1 MIPFGLLGGFCDN
14 LEIRITELSGEGFS
28 FRVPEKIEKAAC
40 LEICFFDFSADC
52 YRKVQLAEKERE
64 MKLTEETPFFF
75 IYSVWT
81 KNGEYRE
88 QVKRLVTDYDNYI
101 SLKLTGDDAY
111 LSEKM
116 VGYPAELDEVYAE
129 SFEEQKKEWF
139 GCADDR
145 MKDCFCEEKEQE
157 EILAKQLDYGDFEIN
172 VNDFERGVDIAETI
186 DVSEHKK
193 WNIKD
198 FPKFELTLTID
209 RPELYNDFL
218 QKDWIIFCRDYWK
231 NNFLEHH
238 PLSQK
243 QATRIY
249 IGNQFC
255 HNLFPEKKQLFQML
269 EKAFENNFAVTLAFT
284 YIRYNLLEETGK
296 LLQKL
301 EVWCQRK
308 EQEVS
313 NQQTVNKDLKTGISE
328 KKKTKYDLE
337 IIINDWAMPAL
348 LQGKA
353 HLKPVLGI
361 LLNKRRKDT
370 RLPYKHG
377 IENYVD
383 SLAENNLN
391 CGFYQN
397 YLKNTYNIQR
407 FEFESCGYKIIIP
420 AGTHSLHL
428 PFFQTNTSQYCTLYA
443 ACKYGN
449 RGKQK
454 LPENC
459 PKYCDKKVFLYPKHL
474 KMVGRYNS
482 LFGYDE
488 RILWDKE
495 YLQNYLEHGIDRI
508 VVNVSL

>member
-1 MIPFGLLGGFCDN
+1 MIPFGLLGGFCDH
-14 LEIRITELSGEGFS
+14 LEIRITGLSEEGFS

-101 SLKLTGDDAY
+101 SLKLAGDDAY

-116 VGYPAELDEVYAE
+116 AGYPAELDEVYAE

-139 GCADDR
+139 SGGGDGR
-145 MKDCFCEEKEQE
+145 KDCFCKKKGQE
-157 EILAKQLDYGDFEIN
+157 EIWKKQSSSDDFE
-172 VNDFERGVDIAETI
+172 EGLE
-186 DVSEHKK
+186 
-193 WNIKD
+193 
-198 FPKFELTLTID
+198 FELALTID

-218 QKDWIIFCRDYWK
+218 QKDGTIFCHDYWK

-243 QATRIY
+243 QATRLY

-269 EKAFENNFAVTLAFT
+269 EKAFENKLAVTIAFS
-284 YIRYNLLEETGK
+284 YIRNHLLEEIDE
-296 LLQKL
+296 LLQEL
-301 EVWCQRK
+301 EVWCQSREKEAGK
-308 EQEVS
+308 EQEVYFPAKKEQIITENLKNPI
-313 NQQTVNKDLKTGISE
+313 NQ
-328 KKKTKYDLE
+328 KKKESETKYDLE
-337 IIINDWAMPAL
+337 IIVNDWAMPAL
-348 LQGKA
+348 LQGKP
-353 HLKPVLGI
+353 HLKPVLGV
-361 LLNKRRKDT
+361 LLNKRRKDV

-377 IENYVD
+377 IGNHVD

-391 CGFYQN
+391 CGFYQD
-397 YLKNTYNIQR
+397 YLKNTFDIQR
-407 FEFESCGYKIIIP
+407 FEFESCGYKVTIP
-420 AGTHSLHL
+420 DGHHSLHL

-443 ACKYGN
+443 VCRYGD
-449 RGKQK
+449 RGKQE

-459 PKYCDKKVFLYPKHL
+459 PRYCNKKVFLYPKHL

-488 RILWDKE
+488 KILWDEKQ
-495 YLQNYLEHGIDRI
+495 LQDYLEQGIDRI

>member
-1 MIPFGLLGGFCDN
+1 MIPFGLLGGFCDH
-14 LEIRITELSGEGFS
+14 LEIRITGLSEEGFS

-101 SLKLTGDDAY
+101 SLKLAGDDAY

-129 SFEEQKKEWF
+129 SFKEQKKEWF
-139 GCADDR
+139 SGSGDGR
-145 MKDCFCEEKEQE
+145 KDCFCEKKGQE
-157 EILAKQLDYGDFEIN
+157 EIWKKQSSSDDFE
-172 VNDFERGVDIAETI
+172 EGLE
-186 DVSEHKK
+186 
-193 WNIKD
+193 
-198 FPKFELTLTID
+198 FELALTID

-218 QKDWIIFCRDYWK
+218 QKDGTIFCHDYWK

-243 QATRIY
+243 QATRLY

-269 EKAFENNFAVTLAFT
+269 EKAFENKLAVTIAFS
-284 YIRYNLLEETGK
+284 YIRNHLLEEIDE
-296 LLQKL
+296 LLQEL
-301 EVWCQRK
+301 EVWCQSREKEAGK
-308 EQEVS
+308 EQEVYFPAKKEQIITENLRNPI
-313 NQQTVNKDLKTGISE
+313 NQ
-328 KKKTKYDLE
+328 KKKESETKYDLE
-337 IIINDWAMPAL
+337 IIVNDWAMPAL
-348 LQGKA
+348 LHGKP
-353 HLKPVLGI
+353 HLKPVLGV
-361 LLNKRRKDT
+361 LLNKRRKDV

-377 IENYVD
+377 IGNHVD

-391 CGFYQN
+391 CGFYQD
-397 YLKNTYNIQR
+397 YLKNTFDIQR
-407 FEFESCGYKIIIP
+407 FEFESCGYKVTIP
-420 AGTHSLHL
+420 DGHHSLHL

-443 ACKYGN
+443 VCRYGD

-459 PKYCDKKVFLYPKHL
+459 PRYCNKKVFLYPKHL

-488 RILWDKE
+488 KILWDEKQ
-495 YLQNYLEHGIDRI
+495 LQDYLEQRIDRI

>member
-1 MIPFGLLGGFCDN
+1 MIPFGLLGGFCDH
-14 LEIRITELSGEGFS
+14 LEIRITGLSEEGFS

-101 SLKLTGDDAY
+101 SLKLAGDDAY

-116 VGYPAELDEVYAE
+116 VGYPAELDEVYTE

-139 GCADDR
+139 SCVGDGR
-145 MKDCFCEEKEQE
+145 KDCFCEKKGQEK
-157 EILAKQLDYGDFEIN
+157 IWKKQSSSDDFE
-172 VNDFERGVDIAETI
+172 EGLE
-186 DVSEHKK
+186 
-193 WNIKD
+193 
-198 FPKFELTLTID
+198 FELALTID

-218 QKDWIIFCRDYWK
+218 QKDGTIFCHDYWK

-243 QATRIY
+243 QATRLY

-269 EKAFENNFAVTLAFT
+269 EKAFENKLAVTIAFS
-284 YIRYNLLEETGK
+284 YIRNHLLEEIDK
-296 LLQKL
+296 LLQEL
-301 EVWCQRK
+301 EVWCQSREKEAGK
-308 EQEVS
+308 EQEVYFPAKKEQIITENLRNPI
-313 NQQTVNKDLKTGISE
+313 NQ
-328 KKKTKYDLE
+328 KKKESETKYDLE
-337 IIINDWAMPAL
+337 IIVNDWAMPIL
-348 LQGKA
+348 LQGKP
-353 HLKPVLGI
+353 HLKPVLGV
-361 LLNKRRKDT
+361 LLNKRRKDV

-377 IENYVD
+377 IGNHVD

-391 CGFYQN
+391 CGFYQD
-397 YLKNTYNIQR
+397 YLKNTFDIQR
-407 FEFESCGYKIIIP
+407 FEFESCGYKVTIP
-420 AGTHSLHL
+420 DGHHSLHL

-443 ACKYGN
+443 VCRYGD

-459 PKYCDKKVFLYPKHL
+459 PKYCNKKVFLYPKHL

-488 RILWDKE
+488 KILWDEKQ
-495 YLQNYLEHGIDRI
+495 LQDYLEQGIDRI

>member
-1 MIPFGLLGGFCDN
+1 MIPFGLLGGFCDH
-14 LEIRITELSGEGFS
+14 LEIRITGLSEEGFS

-139 GCADDR
+139 SCVGEG

-157 EILAKQLDYGDFEIN
+157 EIWTKHSN
-172 VNDFERGVDIAETI
+172 VNDSETGENI
-186 DVSEHKK
+186 TWSKDASTDKI
-193 WNIKD
+193 WNITD
-198 FPKFELTLTID
+198 MPEFELALTID
-209 RPELYNDFL
+209 RPELYYDFL
-218 QKDWIIFCRDYWK
+218 QKDWTRFCHDYWK

-238 PLSQK
+238 ALSQK
-243 QATRIY
+243 RVTRIY

-255 HNLFPEKKQLFQML
+255 HNLFPEKKLLFQML
-269 EKAFENNFAVTLAFT
+269 EKAFENNLAVTLAFT
-284 YIRYNLLEETGK
+284 YIRDYLLEETRE
-296 LLQKL
+296 LLQTL
-301 EVWCQRK
+301 ESWCQGK

-313 NQQTVNKDLKTGISE
+313 KQQVA
-328 KKKTKYDLE
+328 TKEQKGSRKQPAME
-337 IIINDWAMPAL
+337 IIVNDWAMPAL
-348 LQGKA
+348 LHGKP
-353 HLKPVLGI
+353 HLKPVLGV
-361 LLNKRRKDT
+361 LLNKRRKDA
-370 RLPYKHG
+370 RLPYKQG
-377 IENYVD
+377 IGNHVD

-391 CGFYQN
+391 CGFYQD
-397 YLKNTYNIQR
+397 YLKNTFDIQR
-407 FEFESCGYKIIIP
+407 FEFESCGYKVTIP
-420 AGTHSLHL
+420 DGHHSLHL

-443 ACKYGN
+443 SCRYGD
-449 RGKQK
+449 RGKQE

-459 PKYCDKKVFLYPKHL
+459 LNYCDKKVFLYPKHL

-488 RILWDKE
+488 TILWDEKQ
-495 YLQNYLEHGIDRI
+495 LQDYLEQGIDRI

>member
-1 MIPFGLLGGFCDN
+1 MIPFGLLGGFCDH
-14 LEIRITELSGEGFS
+14 LEIRITGLSEEGFS

-101 SLKLTGDDAY
+101 SLKLAGDDAY
-111 LSEKM
+111 LSKKM
-116 VGYPAELDEVYAE
+116 VGYPAELGEVYAE

-139 GCADDR
+139 SGGGDGR
-145 MKDCFCEEKEQE
+145 KDCFCKKKGQE
-157 EILAKQLDYGDFEIN
+157 EIWKKQSSSDDFE
-172 VNDFERGVDIAETI
+172 EGLE
-186 DVSEHKK
+186 
-193 WNIKD
+193 
-198 FPKFELTLTID
+198 FELALTID

-218 QKDWIIFCRDYWK
+218 QKDGTIFCHDYWK

-243 QATRIY
+243 QATRLY

-269 EKAFENNFAVTLAFT
+269 EKAFENKLAVTIAFS
-284 YIRYNLLEETGK
+284 YIRNHLLEEIDE
-296 LLQKL
+296 LLQEL
-301 EVWCQRK
+301 EVWCQSREKEAGK
-308 EQEVS
+308 EQEVYFPAKKEQIITENLRNPI
-313 NQQTVNKDLKTGISE
+313 NQ
-328 KKKTKYDLE
+328 KKKESETKYDLE
-337 IIINDWAMPAL
+337 IIVNDWAMPIL
-348 LQGKA
+348 LQGKP
-353 HLKPVLGI
+353 HLKPVLGV
-361 LLNKRRKDT
+361 LLNKRRKDV

-377 IENYVD
+377 IGNHVD

-391 CGFYQN
+391 CGFYQD
-397 YLKNTYNIQR
+397 YLKNTFDIQR
-407 FEFESCGYKIIIP
+407 FEFESCGYKVTIP
-420 AGTHSLHL
+420 DGHHSLHL

-443 ACKYGN
+443 VCRYGD

-459 PKYCDKKVFLYPKHL
+459 PKYCEQKVFLYPKHL

-488 RILWDKE
+488 KILWDEKQ
-495 YLQNYLEHGIDRI
+495 LRDYLEQGIDRI

>member
-1 MIPFGLLGGFCDN
+1 MISFGLLGGFCDH
-14 LEIRITELSGEGFS
+14 LEIRITGLSEEGFS
-28 FRVPEKIEKAAC
+28 FRVPEKIEKAAF

-101 SLKLTGDDAY
+101 SLKLAGDDAY

-139 GCADDR
+139 SSGGDGR
-145 MKDCFCEEKEQE
+145 KDCFCEKKGQE
-157 EILAKQLDYGDFEIN
+157 EIWKKQSSSDDFEEGLE
-172 VNDFERGVDIAETI
+172 FEFA
-186 DVSEHKK
+186 
-193 WNIKD
+193 
-198 FPKFELTLTID
+198 LTID

-218 QKDWIIFCRDYWK
+218 QKDGTTFCHDYWK

-243 QATRIY
+243 QATRLY

-269 EKAFENNFAVTLAFT
+269 EKAFENKLAVTIAFT
-284 YIRYNLLEETGK
+284 YVRDNLLEETEK
-296 LLQKL
+296 LLQEL
-301 EVWCQRK
+301 QVWCQSREK
-308 EQEVS
+308 EAGKDQE
-313 NQQTVNKDLKTGISE
+313 
-328 KKKTKYDLE
+328 E
-337 IIINDWAMPAL
+337 IIVNDWAMPIL
-348 LQGKA
+348 LQGKP
-353 HLKPVLGI
+353 HLKPVLGV
-361 LLNKRRKDT
+361 LLNKRRKDV

-377 IENYVD
+377 IGNHVD

-391 CGFYQN
+391 CGFYQD
-397 YLKNTYNIQR
+397 YLKNTFDIQR
-407 FEFESCGYKIIIP
+407 FEFESCGYKVTIP
-420 AGTHSLHL
+420 DGHHSLHL

-443 ACKYGN
+443 VCRYGD

-459 PKYCDKKVFLYPKHL
+459 PRYCDKKVFLYPKHL

-488 RILWDKE
+488 KILWDEKQ
-495 YLQNYLEHGIDRI
+495 LQDYLEQGIDRI